1 MKEIQRVSK
10 RERLQRVRETEGN
23 GEGENKSK
31 TSERIP
37 KEGERDSE

>member
-1 MKEIQRVSK
+1 M
-10 RERLQRVRETEGN
+10 RETEGK

-37 KEGERDSE
+37 KEGERDSDVSE